1 MLNEEKF
8 ALFLFLTLEEELD
21 NLFSS
26 KEAFRRRIEQFPS
39 PPFTFGFHTIDFSTD
54 QYYTLME
61 SIDDLF
67 QDFPILKES
76 FYADDNC
83 FVFMFDLTQVDFIES
98 IIEFSPLKLVRPNI
112 HHD

>member
-54 QYYTLME
+54 QYYTLIE
-61 SIDDLF
+61 SIEDLF
-67 QDFPILKES
+67 QDFPILKDS
-76 FYADDNC
+76 FYAHDSC
-83 FVFMFDLTQVDFIES
+83 LVFMFDTDQINFIES
-98 IIEFSPLKLVRPNI
+98 LLEFSPLKLVRPNI